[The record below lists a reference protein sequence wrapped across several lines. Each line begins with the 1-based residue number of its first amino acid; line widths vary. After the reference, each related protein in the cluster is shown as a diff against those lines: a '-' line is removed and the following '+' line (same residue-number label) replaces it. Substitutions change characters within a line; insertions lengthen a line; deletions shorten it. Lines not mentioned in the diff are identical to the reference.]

1 MKTKLIAIALTLV
14 LSISLTIAQGQDRAK
29 TSVGVLGGINF
40 QNFNGKDYD
49 GDKLSNDMI
58 IGYHAGLNLQIPI
71 VPDFYFQP
79 GLLFSTKG
87 AKNTE
92 GAIESTYKLS
102 YIELPLN
109 LLYKSL
115 VGNGYILLGF
125 GPYVSYG
132 IMGKAKHEGGGVSL
146 ESDIEFKNVVEEG
159 DPLLTTYI
167 KPLDAGGNI
176 FAGYEMVG
184 GLFFHLNT
192 QFGMLNIHPED
203 ERFPDGKTQIRN
215 TGFGFSLGYRF

>member
-176 FAGYEMVG
+176 FAG
-184 GLFFHLNT
+184 
-192 QFGMLNIHPED
+192 
-203 ERFPDGKTQIRN
+203 
-215 TGFGFSLGYRF
+215 